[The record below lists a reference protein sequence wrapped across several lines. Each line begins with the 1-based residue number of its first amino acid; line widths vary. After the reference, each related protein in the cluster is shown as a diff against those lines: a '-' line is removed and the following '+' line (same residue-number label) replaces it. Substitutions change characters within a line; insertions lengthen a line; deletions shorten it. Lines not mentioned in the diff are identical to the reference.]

1 MESIIDDIDVDKPL
15 PSVIVIK
22 CAENHLY
29 RNGLS
34 LFSFRSQI
42 KKVLIIHFLFHS
54 LFVSKYLSQ

>member
-1 MESIIDDIDVDKPL
+1 MDSIMINFDVDKPL

-34 LFSFRSQI
+34 SEMPRLPHARGAN
-42 KKVLIIHFLFHS
+42 
-54 LFVSKYLSQ
+54 